1 LKSSRGR
8 THFSSKLKGVT
19 IISTITL
26 LLTLTLLA
34 NPNDPTPPEIA
45 AVPVGP
51 TRSKAKLIP
60 PRPKPKPAPPPA
72 EVFEVTAYTAYE
84 ESTGKTPSHPTFG
97 ITASGK
103 RVQAGVTAACPP
115 ELDFGT
121 WLEIEGVGKRRCDDT
136 GGTIKGKRIDIYMES
151 VNEAIKFGRRNLRVW
166 VLKDAQNA
174 E

>member
-1 LKSSRGR
+1 
-8 THFSSKLKGVT
+8 VT

-60 PRPKPKPAPPPA
+60 PKPRQSPPPA
-72 EVFEVTAYTAYE
+72 EVFEVTAYTVYE
-84 ESTGKTPSHPTFG
+84 ESTGKSPDHPAFG

-103 RVQAGVTAACPP
+103 RVQAGKTAACPP
-115 ELDFGT
+115 SMPFGT
-121 WLEIEGVGKRRCDDT
+121 RIEIEGVGERVCHDRGAAIT
-136 GGTIKGKRIDIYMES
+136 EGRIDVYMPEL
-151 VNEAIKFGRRNLRVW
+151 NDALEFGRKRLKVRV
-166 VLKDAQNA
+166 VNDSFLN
-174 E
+174 EEENE

>member
-8 THFSSKLKGVT
+8 TRFSSKLKGVT
-19 IISTITL
+19 LISTSTITL

-34 NPNDPTPPEIA
+34 NPNDPTPPEVD

-60 PRPKPKPAPPPA
+60 PPPPA

-84 ESTGKTPSHPTFG
+84 ESTGKSPGHPAFG

-103 RVQAGVTAACPP
+103 RVQAGVSAACPP
-115 ELDFGT
+115 SMPFGT
-121 WLEIEGVGKRRCDDT
+121 RIEIEGVGERVCHDRGAAIT
-136 GGTIKGKRIDIYMES
+136 EGRIDVYMPEL
-151 VNEAIKFGRRNLRVW
+151 NDALEFGRKRLKVRV
-166 VLKDAQNA
+166 VNDNF
-174 E
+174 